1 MIITQNVRGLEF
13 YCQAPLRV
21 KSDSGAKMA
30 MLLNAMNMLCKFE
43 MLRSVILD
51 DRPRFNI
58 LRAGGTPVIRIKS
71 NIAAIELR
79 ELK

>member
-13 YCQAPLRV
+13 YCRAPLRV

-58 LRAGGTPVIRIKS
+58 LRAAGTPVIRIKS
-71 NIAAIELR
+71 NVAAIELR
-79 ELK
+79 EL

>member
-30 MLLNAMNMLCKFE
+30 MNMLCKFE

-58 LRAGGTPVIRIKS
+58 LRAAGTPVIRIKS
-71 NIAAIELR
+71 NVAAIERR
-79 ELK
+79 EL

>member
-13 YCQAPLRV
+13 YCQAPLCV
-21 KSDSGAKMA
+21 KSDSGAKMV

-58 LRAGGTPVIRIKS
+58 LRAAGTPVIKIKS
-71 NIAAIELR
+71 NVAAIELR
-79 ELK
+79 EL